1 MVDYFE
7 VGAVRGD
14 QPGAVRS
21 SREHDDY
28 IKMQVAELVA
38 GEPLVLID
46 VSEYLARFQ
55 PVLFS
60 RCQDGVIFLEA
71 RRNSR
76 SADFVAPRHNSA
88 RTTDDVRRRSVT
100 ES

>member
-21 SREHDDY
+21 SRERDEY

-38 GEPLVLID
+38 GEPRVLID

-55 PVLFS
+55 PVLLS
-60 RCQDGVIFLEA
+60 RCEDGVIFLEGSEEFA
-71 RRNSR
+71 LRGFCR
-76 SADFVAPRHNSA
+76 AAPQFCENNR
-88 RTTDDVRRRSVT
+88 
-100 ES
+100 